1 MNPFICSCN
10 RDSCKWNL
18 GVFVEYTMVRKGVV
32 HCIWISCVIAGLVLA
47 YFILREM
54 GVKL

>member
-10 RDSCKWNL
+10 RDSCRWNL

-32 HCIWISCVIAGLVLA
+32 HCIWISCVIAGMVLA

-54 GVKL
+54 GIKL